1 MTGKSKQGVT
11 DYQTR
16 IRTAWG
22 KQVAAILET
31 GRLLIEAKDRLPHG
45 ASGKMFEGDE
55 RLPFRTRNSALLDEN
70 RSASGDPRILGICR
84 RRGGHFTFFRAFR

>member
-45 ASGKMFEGDE
+45 ASGKMFGG
-55 RLPFRTRNSALLDEN
+55 RRALAISDKKQC
-70 RSASGDPRILGICR
+70 A
-84 RRGGHFTFFRAFR
+84 A